1 MAAPDRSAL
10 LNRWEALGASFSTQ
24 GPAWTA
30 EGRRLLRHWSLW
42 PRAYHDTHHLQA
54 CLDHWEAAR
63 NGAGD
68 GRDAGHAEAMDDLQ
82 AVALALWF
90 HDAVY
95 WPWSGRNEERSARW
109 ARRFLQGQGLP
120 AATVDTVE
128 RHILATRH
136 GHPAAAAAGDD
147 RWVLDIDLAIL
158 GQPPAVYAAFERN
171 VRREYRFVRWPRYR
185 AGRCAI
191 LRSFLERPAL
201 YETEW
206 FRSRYEAQAR
216 VNLAHAL
223 DVLGGGGAF

>member
-1 MAAPDRSAL
+1 MAAPDRRAL
-10 LNRWEALGASFSTQ
+10 LSRWEALGASLSRQ

-30 EGRRLLRHWSLW
+30 GGRRLLRHWSFW

-54 CLDHWEAAR
+54 CLDHWEAVPSGAVDGL
-63 NGAGD
+63 GAGN
-68 GRDAGHAEAMDDLQ
+68 AEAMDDPQ
-82 AVALALWF
+82 SVALALWF

-95 WPWSGRNEERSARW
+95 WPWSGLNEERSARW
-109 ARRFLQGQGLP
+109 ARRFLQGQGLT
-120 AATVDTVE
+120 AGTVDTVE

-136 GHPAAAAAGDD
+136 GHVCAPEGDD

-158 GQPPAVYAAFERN
+158 GQPPTVYAAFERN

-191 LRSFLERPAL
+191 LRAFLERSAL

-206 FRSRYEAQAR
+206 FRRRYEAQAR

-223 DVLGGGGAF
+223 DVLGRGGAF

>member
-1 MAAPDRSAL
+1 MAIPDRRAL
-10 LNRWEALGASFSTQ
+10 LSRWEALGTSLSRQ

-30 EGRRLLRHWSLW
+30 EGRRLLRHWSFW
-42 PRAYHDTHHLQA
+42 PRAYHDTHHLRA
-54 CLDHWEAAR
+54 CLDHWEDAR
-63 NGAGD
+63 SGAGD
-68 GRDAGHAEAMDDLQ
+68 GGPEAMDDPQ

-120 AATVDTVE
+120 AATAGTVE

-136 GHPAAAAAGDD
+136 GHAAAAAGDD

-171 VRREYRFVRWPRYR
+171 VRREYRFVHWPRYR

-216 VNLAHAL
+216 VNLAQAL
-223 DVLGGGGAF
+223 DVLGRGGAF

>member
-1 MAAPDRSAL
+1 MAAPDRRAL
-10 LNRWEALGASFSTQ
+10 LSRWDALGAALSRQ

-30 EGRRLLRHWSLW
+30 EGRRLLRHWSFW

-54 CLDHWEAAR
+54 CLDHWDAAR
-63 NGAGD
+63 NP
-68 GRDAGHAEAMDDLQ
+68 AGHGPGAETATEAMDDPRT
-82 AVALALWF
+82 VALALWF

-120 AATVDTVE
+120 ADTVSTVE
-128 RHILATRH
+128 RHILATCH
-136 GHPAAAAAGDD
+136 GHASAVTGDD
-147 RWVLDIDLAIL
+147 RWVVDIDLAIL

-201 YETEW
+201 YDTEW

-216 VNLAHAL
+216 ANLAHAL
-223 DVLGGGGAF
+223 DVLGAGGAF

>member
-1 MAAPDRSAL
+1 MAASDRRAL
-10 LNRWEALGASFSTQ
+10 LSRWEALGATLSRQ

-30 EGRRLLRHWSLW
+30 EGRRLLRHWSFW

-63 NGAGD
+63 STAG
-68 GRDAGHAEAMDDLQ
+68 GGPDASHAEAMDDPQ

-120 AATVDTVE
+120 AATVGTVE

-136 GHPAAAAAGDD
+136 GHPAVAAGDD

-191 LRSFLERPAL
+191 LRSFLERPTL

-206 FRSRYEAQAR
+206 FRSRCEAQAR

-223 DVLGGGGAF
+223 DVLGRGGAF

>member
-1 MAAPDRSAL
+1 MAAPDRRAL
-10 LNRWEALGASFSTQ
+10 LSRWDALGASLSRQ

-30 EGRRLLRHWSLW
+30 EGRRLLRHWSFW
-42 PRAYHDTHHLQA
+42 PRAYHDAQHLQA
-54 CLDHWEAAR
+54 CLDHWGAVPSGAVDGL
-63 NGAGD
+63 GAGN
-68 GRDAGHAEAMDDLQ
+68 AEAMDDPQ

-136 GHPAAAAAGDD
+136 GHACAPEGDD

-158 GQPPAVYAAFERN
+158 GQPPTVYAAFERN
-171 VRREYRFVRWPRYR
+171 VRREYRFVRWSRYR

-191 LRSFLERPAL
+191 LRAFLERSAL

-223 DVLGGGGAF
+223 EVLGRGGAF